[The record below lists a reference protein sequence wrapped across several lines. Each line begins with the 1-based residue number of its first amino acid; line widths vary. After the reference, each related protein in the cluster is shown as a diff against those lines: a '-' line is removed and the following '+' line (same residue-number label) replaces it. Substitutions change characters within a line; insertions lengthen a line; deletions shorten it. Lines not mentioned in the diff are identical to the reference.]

1 MDAHGVTARKFCIL
15 PLLVME
21 VALVMGSRMQGQL
34 PPPSPRSY
42 DECDQFKSQVD
53 RESTQLTT
61 EGNNCGTALMMGCLN
76 SSSPVQCYARV
87 GCTHN
92 TAPEPTPCGDVY
104 YTCSSCAKQLYE
116 AMCVEKRGWAQY
128 NQCYAQV
135 KAYLAG
141 QQASGQATQQS
152 AAQQAATNQRTGS
165 ALKSIATLMSGG
177 NISGTPSADTGSGLS
192 NSDIANAYG
201 KAVAIDFKG
210 IAETWI
216 EQKVPEFQ
224 HGFDAW
230 KAVDFAKS
238 FSELQGGDTSGQVQ
252 AIGGVAKGLLDIRWG
267 EYALNPL
274 SAAISQRMIDV
285 TTTLTGEAFSNLDAG
300 METALSAT
308 AAPPEATSTWNFYR
322 TQAPISVDYVN
333 ETPAPIV
340 DLSSAGSDDQDDNV
354 DAGQFLKTL
363 SSGAPMSTTPVAPA
377 RPNTGKNNS
386 DCHPGDR
393 VCP

>member
-1 MDAHGVTARKFCIL
+1 MDVRGVTARKFCIL

-21 VALVMGSRMQGQL
+21 VALVMSSRMQGQL

-152 AAQQAATNQRTGS
+152 AAQQAATNQGTGS
-165 ALKSIATLMSGG
+165 TLKNLATLMSGG

-192 NSDIANAYG
+192 NSDVANAFG
-201 KAVAIDFKG
+201 NAVAIDFKG
-210 IAETWI
+210 ITEAWI
-216 EQKVPEFQ
+216 EEKVPEFR
-224 HGFDAW
+224 HVSDAW
-230 KAVDFAKS
+230 NAFEFAKS
-238 FSELQGGDTSGQVQ
+238 FAQLQSGDTSSQVEG
-252 AIGGVAKGLLDIRWG
+252 IGGVAKGLLDLHWG
-267 EYALNPL
+267 VYELNPL
-274 SAAISQRMIDV
+274 SVAISQRVIDV
-285 TTTLTGEAFSNLDAG
+285 TTTLYGGAVSGLDAG
-300 METALSAT
+300 MG
-308 AAPPEATSTWNFYR
+308 AAFLENASPPGSGSSWNFYR

-333 ETPAPIV
+333 ETPAPVV
-340 DLSSAGSDDQDDNV
+340 DLSSAGSEDQDDDV
-354 DAGQFLKTL
+354 DASQFSDTL
-363 SSGAPMSTTPVAPA
+363 SSGNQMSTTPTVPPS
-377 RPNTGKNNS
+377 PNTGRRTS